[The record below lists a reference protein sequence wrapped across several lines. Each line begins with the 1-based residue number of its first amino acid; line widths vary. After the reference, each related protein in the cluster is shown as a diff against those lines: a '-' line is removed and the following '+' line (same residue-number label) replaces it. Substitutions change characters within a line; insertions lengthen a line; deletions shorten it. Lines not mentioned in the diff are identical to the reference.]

1 MVSRDYNQI
10 KDELEEKIDEI
21 RGLREDLEK
30 AKGLLSRQQNRLVVY
45 SSPILNRLQE
55 THEEGD
61 DDNGDGAGDDKG
73 DKDAAL
79 QQEHLPETQVR
90 LNTLIIQ
97 KY

>member
-10 KDELEEKIDEI
+10 KDEFEEKIDEI
-21 RGLREDLEK
+21 RCLREDLEK

-55 THEEGD
+55 THEEGGD
-61 DDNGDGAGDDKG
+61 VNGDGDDT
-73 DKDAAL
+73 DAAL

-90 LNTLIIQ
+90 LNTFNL
-97 KY
+97 KKK

>member
-1 MVSRDYNQI
+1 MVSRDCNQI

-55 THEEGD
+55 TPEEGGD
-61 DDNGDGAGDDKG
+61 DDGDGY

-79 QQEHLPETQVR
+79 QQERLPETQVR
-90 LNTLIIQ
+90 LNTFILQIF
-97 KY
+97 